1 MTSLDLIH
9 ALMVGAG
16 ISQFQAAKV
25 LGEHDREIARNAL
38 ASATRRDAFAQ
49 ATLTGLLAAHDST
62 VPPEELVGRA
72 LQYVDIVMK
81 ETSK

>member
-1 MTSLDLIH
+1 MTSLDLIQ

-38 ASATRRDAFAQ
+38 AGATRRVRASDADRIAGC
-49 ATLTGLLAAHDST
+49 A
-62 VPPEELVGRA
+62 R
-72 LQYVDIVMK
+72 
-81 ETSK
+81 

>member
-1 MTSLDLIH
+1 VKSP
-9 ALMVGAG
+9 
-16 ISQFQAAKV
+16 
-25 LGEHDREIARNAL
+25 
-38 ASATRRDAFAQ
+38 ATHWRARRDAFAQ